1 MGPGSCGRHQG
12 RDRIQIWPGRQA
24 CHRQEFEGEIYQL
37 SVRRFCARPDLW
49 LLLFRGTSTSNL
61 RKSTLRPRAFK
72 ASTEGCSADRRSLPN
87 SFLNPSSRR
96 TSRSAEASATLVCR
110 SEPKTKGLQA
120 RTSLV
125 YGSKTFC
132 FRLCY
137 SVTDCRYS
145 SQRTVAVI
153 GAPARDGS

>member
-1 MGPGSCGRHQG
+1 LSSCPICLLKSELAPAGRTRSRAKRLILLQRHQSWSRMGPGSCGRHQG

-37 SVRRFCARPDLW
+37 SVRPFCARPDLW

-61 RKSTLRPRAFK
+61 RKWTLRPRAFK

-96 TSRSAEASATLVCR
+96 TSRSAEASATLVW
-110 SEPKTKGLQA
+110 
-120 RTSLV
+120 
-125 YGSKTFC
+125 
-132 FRLCY
+132 
-137 SVTDCRYS
+137 
-145 SQRTVAVI
+145 
-153 GAPARDGS
+153 